1 MPDACPL
8 IGAGSLDQTR
18 PLQRRRA
25 CRIARGT
32 TLVELMVAIVIG
44 MLVLGAL
51 ASLFSHSSH
60 ARNEIDRAG
69 QQVENGRFAL
79 ELLRDDIHLAG
90 HYGGVVGGAQL
101 RVGACIPRSG
111 LPLSASALG
120 WQSDPPVLPA
130 PIHGYASGDTPP
142 AESCLS
148 SQQPNTDVLVV
159 RSVES
164 VATTPGAV
172 NGSALVNDYFIQVS
186 SCSDRTIDP
195 VDQPFAVAPGGPGAA
210 ARFPL
215 HLKDCAAI
223 APLRKLVVHAWYVG
237 RCSVCGGA
245 GDGIPSLRLV
255 ELTGANASS
264 VSVVEGIESMRIEY
278 LLDTDGNGEIDTIR
292 RCKAGVD
299 PCTAADWSNII
310 AVQIRLLSRTLTPSP
325 GHRDTKTYNMGLAG
339 VIAAP
344 NDAFKRHLFGAV
356 VTAYNI
362 AGPRE
367 K

>member
-1 MPDACPL
+1 MPKQTSLAPS
-8 IGAGSLDQTR
+8 GGRSPAGL
-18 PLQRRRA
+18 LQRTHA
-25 CRIARGT
+25 CRTQPGV

-44 MLVLGAL
+44 MLVLAAL
-51 ASLFSHSSH
+51 ATLFSQSSL

-79 ELLRDDIHLAG
+79 ELLRDDIHQAG
-90 HYGGVVGGAQL
+90 HYGGVGSGAQL
-101 RVGACIPRSG
+101 RTGACIPRSG
-111 LPLSASALG
+111 LPLSAAALG
-120 WQSDPPVLPA
+120 WQRDPPIVPA
-130 PIHGYASGDTPP
+130 PIHGYAGGDTPA

-148 SQQPNTDVLVV
+148 SQQPNTDVLIV

-164 VATTPGAV
+164 VGTMPGAV
-172 NGSALVNDYFIQVS
+172 NASAFDNDYFIQAS
-186 SCSDRTIDP
+186 TCSDPTVDP
-195 VDQPFAVAPGGPGAA
+195 VEQPFAVAPGGAGAA

-215 HLKDCAAI
+215 HLKDCATI

-237 RCSVCGGA
+237 RCSVCSGS

-264 VSVVEGIESMRIEY
+264 VAVVEGIESMRIEY
-278 LLDTDGNGEIDTIR
+278 LLDSDRNGEIDTIR
-292 RCKAGVD
+292 RCKAGINA
-299 PCTAADWSNII
+299 CTAADWSNVL
-310 AVQIRLLSRTLTPSP
+310 AVQVRLLSRTLAPSP
-325 GHRDTKTYNMGLAG
+325 GYRDTKTYDMGLAG

-356 VTAYNI
+356 VAAYNL

-367 K
+367 N